1 MTLTQTD
8 AEIAE
13 YILAHLSTI
22 GFQTSTTMAEEI
34 GVSDTSVIRFI
45 RKLGFK
51 GYADFRSEMNARTA
65 RQIDR
70 AQPDLTPGEKY
81 LRTLEHL
88 APQPDQR
95 REPIY
100 AEQSAKKLCPAGS
113 GYGGA
118 DRGHSPAQRP
128 GSIRRLPGDSLLCP
142 VYGQQAPVP
151 HPSCGAHPPRGRHGG
166 GNLLDITERDCL
178 FLYSFPRYSEIA
190 RPLMEIAR
198 ESGAKVILMTDR
210 RTSPLANKADVVV
223 TAQVDGL
230 GFTNSYVAPLSLSEV
245 ILLSVSGRKDVTD
258 SKRFNR
264 IDSVMEQGK
273 AVLRKTMGK
282 GSLFVNILAIESS
295 CDETG
300 RRCGRDGRTVL
311 SNCIASQIEM
321 HTIYGGVVPEIASR
335 KHVEAVTG
343 LADQAVDQ
351 AA

>member
-1 MTLTQTD
+1 MEDLVRKIQSMTLTRTD

-88 APQPDQR
+88 GSSSLISDVSQYTLNNLQKSYAKLDQGTVEQIVDILLSSDR
-95 REPIY
+95 KYIAGFRGTACCAQYMASKLLFLTPHVVPI
-100 AEQSAKKLCPAGS
+100 LH
-113 GYGGA
+113 A
-118 DRGHSPAQRP
+118 DATA
-128 GSIRRLPGDSLLCP
+128 
-142 VYGQQAPVP
+142 VE
-151 HPSCGAHPPRGRHGG
+151 
-166 GNLLDITERDCL
+166 NLLDITERDCL

-245 ILLSVSGRKDVTD
+245 ILLSVSGRRDVTD

-264 IDSVMEQGK
+264 IDSVMDREK
-273 AVLRKTMGK
+273 L
-282 GSLFVNILAIESS
+282 
-295 CDETG
+295 
-300 RRCGRDGRTVL
+300 
-311 SNCIASQIEM
+311 
-321 HTIYGGVVPEIASR
+321 Y
-335 KHVEAVTG
+335 
-343 LADQAVDQ
+343 
-351 AA
+351 

>member
-1 MTLTQTD
+1 MEDLVRKIQSMTLTRTD

-81 LRTLEHL
+81 LRTLEHM
-88 APQPDQR
+88 
-95 REPIY
+95 
-100 AEQSAKKLCPAGS
+100 GS
-113 GYGGA
+113 GSLISDVSQYTLNNLQKSYAQLDQGTVEQIVDILLRSDRKYIAGFRGTACCAQYMASKLLFLTPHVVPILHA
-118 DRGHSPAQRP
+118 DAT
-128 GSIRRLPGDSLLCP
+128 
-142 VYGQQAPVP
+142 VVE
-151 HPSCGAHPPRGRHGG
+151 
-166 GNLLDITERDCL
+166 NLLDITERDCL

-245 ILLSVSGRKDVTD
+245 ILLSVSVRKDVKD

-264 IDSVMEQGK
+264 IDSVMEREK
-273 AVLRKTMGK
+273 L
-282 GSLFVNILAIESS
+282 
-295 CDETG
+295 
-300 RRCGRDGRTVL
+300 
-311 SNCIASQIEM
+311 
-321 HTIYGGVVPEIASR
+321 Y
-335 KHVEAVTG
+335 
-343 LADQAVDQ
+343 
-351 AA
+351 

>member
-1 MTLTQTD
+1 MEDLVRKIQSMTLTRTD

-88 APQPDQR
+88 
-95 REPIY
+95 
-100 AEQSAKKLCPAGS
+100 GS
-113 GYGGA
+113 GSLISDVSQYTLNNLQKSYAQLDQGTVEQIVDILLRSDRKYIAGFRGTACCAQYMASKLLFLAPHVVPILHA
-118 DRGHSPAQRP
+118 DASA
-128 GSIRRLPGDSLLCP
+128 
-142 VYGQQAPVP
+142 VE
-151 HPSCGAHPPRGRHGG
+151 
-166 GNLLDITERDCL
+166 NLLDITDRDCL

-190 RPLMEIAR
+190 RPLLEIAR

-210 RTSPLANKADVVV
+210 RTSPLANKADVVL

-245 ILLSVSGRKDVTD
+245 ILLSVSGRKDMTD

-264 IDSVMEQGK
+264 IDSVMEREK
-273 AVLRKTMGK
+273 L
-282 GSLFVNILAIESS
+282 
-295 CDETG
+295 
-300 RRCGRDGRTVL
+300 
-311 SNCIASQIEM
+311 
-321 HTIYGGVVPEIASR
+321 Y
-335 KHVEAVTG
+335 
-343 LADQAVDQ
+343 
-351 AA
+351 

>member
-1 MTLTQTD
+1 MEDLVHKVQSMTLTRTD

-70 AQPDLTPGEKY
+70 AQPDLNPGEKY

-88 APQPDQR
+88 
-95 REPIY
+95 
-100 AEQSAKKLCPAGS
+100 GS
-113 GYGGA
+113 
-118 DRGHSPAQRP
+118 
-128 GSIRRLPGDSLLCP
+128 DSLISDVSQYTLNNLRKSYAQLDQGTVEQVVDILLRSDRKYIAGFRGTACCAQYMASKLLFLTP
-142 VYGQQAPVP
+142 HVVP
-151 HPSCGAHPPRGRHGG
+151 ILHADASAVE
-166 GNLLDITERDCL
+166 NLLDITDRDCL

-190 RPLMEIAR
+190 RPLLEIAR

-210 RTSPLANKADVVV
+210 RTSPLANKADVVL

-245 ILLSVSGRKDVTD
+245 ILLSVSGRKDMTD

-264 IDSVMEQGK
+264 IDSVMEREK
-273 AVLRKTMGK
+273 L
-282 GSLFVNILAIESS
+282 
-295 CDETG
+295 
-300 RRCGRDGRTVL
+300 
-311 SNCIASQIEM
+311 
-321 HTIYGGVVPEIASR
+321 Y
-335 KHVEAVTG
+335 
-343 LADQAVDQ
+343 
-351 AA
+351 

>member
-1 MTLTQTD
+1 MEDLVRKIQSMTLTRTD

-81 LRTLEHL
+81 LRPLEHL
-88 APQPDQR
+88 
-95 REPIY
+95 
-100 AEQSAKKLCPAGS
+100 GS
-113 GYGGA
+113 GSLISDVSQYTLNNLQKSYAQLDQGTVEQIVDILLRS
-118 DRGHSPAQRP
+118 DRKYIAGFRGTACCAQYMASKLLFLTP
-128 GSIRRLPGDSLLCP
+128 HVVPVVHGDATA
-142 VYGQQAPVP
+142 VE
-151 HPSCGAHPPRGRHGG
+151 
-166 GNLLDITERDCL
+166 NILDITQHDCL
-178 FLYSFPRYSEIA
+178 FLYSFPRYS
-190 RPLMEIAR
+190 EIAR

-245 ILLSVSGRKDVTD
+245 ILLSVSGRKDVKD

-264 IDSVMEQGK
+264 IDSVMEREK
-273 AVLRKTMGK
+273 L
-282 GSLFVNILAIESS
+282 
-295 CDETG
+295 
-300 RRCGRDGRTVL
+300 
-311 SNCIASQIEM
+311 
-321 HTIYGGVVPEIASR
+321 Y
-335 KHVEAVTG
+335 
-343 LADQAVDQ
+343 
-351 AA
+351 

>member
-1 MTLTQTD
+1 MEDLVRKIQSMTLTRTD
-8 AEIAE
+8 AEIAV

-88 APQPDQR
+88 GSSSLISDVSQYTLNNLQKSYAQLDQGTVEQIVDILLSSDR
-95 REPIY
+95 KYIAGFRGTACCAQYMASKLLFLTPHVVPI
-100 AEQSAKKLCPAGS
+100 LH
-113 GYGGA
+113 A
-118 DRGHSPAQRP
+118 DATA
-128 GSIRRLPGDSLLCP
+128 
-142 VYGQQAPVP
+142 VE
-151 HPSCGAHPPRGRHGG
+151 
-166 GNLLDITERDCL
+166 NLLDITERDCL

-245 ILLSVSGRKDVTD
+245 ILLSVSGRRDVTD

-264 IDSVMEQGK
+264 IDSVMDREK
-273 AVLRKTMGK
+273 L
-282 GSLFVNILAIESS
+282 
-295 CDETG
+295 
-300 RRCGRDGRTVL
+300 
-311 SNCIASQIEM
+311 
-321 HTIYGGVVPEIASR
+321 Y
-335 KHVEAVTG
+335 
-343 LADQAVDQ
+343 
-351 AA
+351 

>member
-1 MTLTQTD
+1 MEDLVRKIQSMTLTRTD

-88 APQPDQR
+88 
-95 REPIY
+95 
-100 AEQSAKKLCPAGS
+100 GS
-113 GYGGA
+113 GSLISDVSQYTLNNLQKSYAQLDQGTVEQIVDILLRSDRKYIAGFRGTACCAQYMASKLLFLTPPVVPILHA
-118 DRGHSPAQRP
+118 DATA
-128 GSIRRLPGDSLLCP
+128 
-142 VYGQQAPVP
+142 VE
-151 HPSCGAHPPRGRHGG
+151 
-166 GNLLDITERDCL
+166 NLLDITERDCL

-264 IDSVMEQGK
+264 IDSVMEREK
-273 AVLRKTMGK
+273 L
-282 GSLFVNILAIESS
+282 
-295 CDETG
+295 
-300 RRCGRDGRTVL
+300 
-311 SNCIASQIEM
+311 
-321 HTIYGGVVPEIASR
+321 Y
-335 KHVEAVTG
+335 
-343 LADQAVDQ
+343 
-351 AA
+351 

>member
-1 MTLTQTD
+1 MEDLVRKIQSMTLTRTD

-88 APQPDQR
+88 
-95 REPIY
+95 
-100 AEQSAKKLCPAGS
+100 GS
-113 GYGGA
+113 GSLISDVSQYTLNNLQKSYAQLDQGTVEQIVDILLSS
-118 DRGHSPAQRP
+118 DRKYIAGFRGTA
-128 GSIRRLPGDSLLCP
+128 
-142 VYGQQAPVP
+142 
-151 HPSCGAHPPRGRHGG
+151 CGAQYMASKLLFLTPHVVPILHADATAVE
-166 GNLLDITERDCL
+166 NLLDITERDCL

-245 ILLSVSGRKDVTD
+245 ILLSVSGRRDVTD

-264 IDSVMEQGK
+264 IDSVMDREK
-273 AVLRKTMGK
+273 L
-282 GSLFVNILAIESS
+282 
-295 CDETG
+295 
-300 RRCGRDGRTVL
+300 
-311 SNCIASQIEM
+311 
-321 HTIYGGVVPEIASR
+321 Y
-335 KHVEAVTG
+335 
-343 LADQAVDQ
+343 
-351 AA
+351 

>member
-1 MTLTQTD
+1 MEDLVRKIQSMTLTRTD

-13 YILAHLSTI
+13 YILAHLSPI
-22 GFQTSTTMAEEI
+22 GFQASTTMAEEI

-88 APQPDQR
+88 
-95 REPIY
+95 
-100 AEQSAKKLCPAGS
+100 GS
-113 GYGGA
+113 GSLISDVSQYTLNNLQKSYAQLDQGTVEQIVDILLSSDRKYIAGFRGTARCAQYMASKLLFLTPHVVPILHA
-118 DRGHSPAQRP
+118 DATA
-128 GSIRRLPGDSLLCP
+128 
-142 VYGQQAPVP
+142 VE
-151 HPSCGAHPPRGRHGG
+151 
-166 GNLLDITERDCL
+166 NLLDITERDCL
-178 FLYSFPRYSEIA
+178 FLYSFPRYSEIV

-245 ILLSVSGRKDVTD
+245 ILLSVSGRRDVTD

-264 IDSVMEQGK
+264 IDSVMDREK
-273 AVLRKTMGK
+273 L
-282 GSLFVNILAIESS
+282 
-295 CDETG
+295 
-300 RRCGRDGRTVL
+300 
-311 SNCIASQIEM
+311 
-321 HTIYGGVVPEIASR
+321 Y
-335 KHVEAVTG
+335 
-343 LADQAVDQ
+343 
-351 AA
+351 

>member
-1 MTLTQTD
+1 MEDLVRKIQSMTLTRTD

-88 APQPDQR
+88 GSSSRISDVSQYTLNNLQKSYAQLDQGTVEQIVDILLSSDR
-95 REPIY
+95 KYIAGFRGTACCAQYMASKLLFLTPHVVPI
-100 AEQSAKKLCPAGS
+100 LH
-113 GYGGA
+113 A
-118 DRGHSPAQRP
+118 DATA
-128 GSIRRLPGDSLLCP
+128 
-142 VYGQQAPVP
+142 VE
-151 HPSCGAHPPRGRHGG
+151 
-166 GNLLDITERDCL
+166 NLLDITERDCL

-245 ILLSVSGRKDVTD
+245 ILLSVSGRRDVTD

-264 IDSVMEQGK
+264 IDSVMDREK
-273 AVLRKTMGK
+273 L
-282 GSLFVNILAIESS
+282 
-295 CDETG
+295 
-300 RRCGRDGRTVL
+300 
-311 SNCIASQIEM
+311 
-321 HTIYGGVVPEIASR
+321 Y
-335 KHVEAVTG
+335 
-343 LADQAVDQ
+343 
-351 AA
+351 

>member
-1 MTLTQTD
+1 MEDLVRKIQSMTLTRTD

-88 APQPDQR
+88 GSSSLISDVSQYTLNNLQKSYAQLDQGTVEQIVDILLSSDR
-95 REPIY
+95 KYIAGFRGTAWCAQYMASKLLFLTPHVVPI
-100 AEQSAKKLCPAGS
+100 LH
-113 GYGGA
+113 A
-118 DRGHSPAQRP
+118 DATA
-128 GSIRRLPGDSLLCP
+128 
-142 VYGQQAPVP
+142 VE
-151 HPSCGAHPPRGRHGG
+151 
-166 GNLLDITERDCL
+166 NLLDITERDCL

-245 ILLSVSGRKDVTD
+245 ILLSVSGRRDVTD

-264 IDSVMEQGK
+264 IDSVMDREK
-273 AVLRKTMGK
+273 L
-282 GSLFVNILAIESS
+282 
-295 CDETG
+295 
-300 RRCGRDGRTVL
+300 
-311 SNCIASQIEM
+311 
-321 HTIYGGVVPEIASR
+321 Y
-335 KHVEAVTG
+335 
-343 LADQAVDQ
+343 
-351 AA
+351 

>member
-1 MTLTQTD
+1 MEDLVRKIQSMTLTRTD

-51 GYADFRSEMNARTA
+51 SYADFRSEMNARTA

-88 APQPDQR
+88 GSSSLISDVSQYTLNNLQKSYAQLDQGTVEQIVDILLSSDR
-95 REPIY
+95 KYIAGFRGTACCAQYMASKLLFLTPHVVPI
-100 AEQSAKKLCPAGS
+100 LH
-113 GYGGA
+113 A
-118 DRGHSPAQRP
+118 DATA
-128 GSIRRLPGDSLLCP
+128 
-142 VYGQQAPVP
+142 VE
-151 HPSCGAHPPRGRHGG
+151 
-166 GNLLDITERDCL
+166 NLLDITERDCL

-245 ILLSVSGRKDVTD
+245 ILLSVSGRRDVTD

-264 IDSVMEQGK
+264 IDSVMDREK
-273 AVLRKTMGK
+273 L
-282 GSLFVNILAIESS
+282 
-295 CDETG
+295 
-300 RRCGRDGRTVL
+300 
-311 SNCIASQIEM
+311 
-321 HTIYGGVVPEIASR
+321 Y
-335 KHVEAVTG
+335 
-343 LADQAVDQ
+343 
-351 AA
+351 

>member
-1 MTLTQTD
+1 MEDLVRKIQSMTLTRTD

-88 APQPDQR
+88 
-95 REPIY
+95 
-100 AEQSAKKLCPAGS
+100 GS
-113 GYGGA
+113 GSLISDVSQYTLNNLQKSYAQLDQGTVEQIVDILLRSDRKYIAGFRGTACCAQYMASKLLFLTPHVVPILHA
-118 DRGHSPAQRP
+118 DATA
-128 GSIRRLPGDSLLCP
+128 
-142 VYGQQAPVP
+142 VE
-151 HPSCGAHPPRGRHGG
+151 
-166 GNLLDITERDCL
+166 NLLDITERDCL

-223 TAQVDGL
+223 TAQGDGL

-264 IDSVMEQGK
+264 IDSVMEREK
-273 AVLRKTMGK
+273 L
-282 GSLFVNILAIESS
+282 
-295 CDETG
+295 
-300 RRCGRDGRTVL
+300 
-311 SNCIASQIEM
+311 
-321 HTIYGGVVPEIASR
+321 Y
-335 KHVEAVTG
+335 
-343 LADQAVDQ
+343 
-351 AA
+351 

>member
-1 MTLTQTD
+1 MEDLVRKIQSMTLTRTD

-45 RKLGFK
+45 CKLGFK

-88 APQPDQR
+88 
-95 REPIY
+95 
-100 AEQSAKKLCPAGS
+100 GS
-113 GYGGA
+113 GSLISDVSQYTLNNLQKSYAQLDQGTVEQIVDILLRSDRKYIAGFRGTACCAQYMASKLLFLTPHVVPILHA
-118 DRGHSPAQRP
+118 DATA
-128 GSIRRLPGDSLLCP
+128 
-142 VYGQQAPVP
+142 VE
-151 HPSCGAHPPRGRHGG
+151 
-166 GNLLDITERDCL
+166 NLLDITERDCL

-190 RPLMEIAR
+190 RPLMEIAG
-198 ESGAKVILMTDR
+198 ESGAKVILMPDR

-264 IDSVMEQGK
+264 IDSVMEREK
-273 AVLRKTMGK
+273 L
-282 GSLFVNILAIESS
+282 
-295 CDETG
+295 
-300 RRCGRDGRTVL
+300 
-311 SNCIASQIEM
+311 
-321 HTIYGGVVPEIASR
+321 Y
-335 KHVEAVTG
+335 
-343 LADQAVDQ
+343 
-351 AA
+351 

>member
-1 MTLTQTD
+1 MEDLVRKIQSMTLTRTD

-51 GYADFRSEMNARTA
+51 GYADFRSEMNARNA

-88 APQPDQR
+88 GSSSLISDVSQYTLNNLQKSYAQLDQGTVEQIVDILLSSDR
-95 REPIY
+95 KYIAGFRGTACCAQYMASKLLFLTPHVVPI
-100 AEQSAKKLCPAGS
+100 LH
-113 GYGGA
+113 A
-118 DRGHSPAQRP
+118 DATA
-128 GSIRRLPGDSLLCP
+128 
-142 VYGQQAPVP
+142 VE
-151 HPSCGAHPPRGRHGG
+151 
-166 GNLLDITERDCL
+166 NLLDITERDCL

-245 ILLSVSGRKDVTD
+245 ILLSVSGRRDVTD

-264 IDSVMEQGK
+264 IDSVMDREK
-273 AVLRKTMGK
+273 L
-282 GSLFVNILAIESS
+282 
-295 CDETG
+295 
-300 RRCGRDGRTVL
+300 
-311 SNCIASQIEM
+311 
-321 HTIYGGVVPEIASR
+321 Y
-335 KHVEAVTG
+335 
-343 LADQAVDQ
+343 
-351 AA
+351 

>member
-1 MTLTQTD
+1 MEDLVRKIQSMTLTRTD

-88 APQPDQR
+88 
-95 REPIY
+95 
-100 AEQSAKKLCPAGS
+100 GS
-113 GYGGA
+113 GSLISDVSQYTLNNLQKSYAQLDQGTVEQIVDILLSS
-118 DRGHSPAQRP
+118 DRKYIAGFRGTACCAQYMA
-128 GSIRRLPGDSLLCP
+128 SKLLFLTP
-142 VYGQQAPVP
+142 HVVP
-151 HPSCGAHPPRGRHGG
+151 ILHPDATAVE
-166 GNLLDITERDCL
+166 NLLDITERDCL

-245 ILLSVSGRKDVTD
+245 ILLSVSGRRDVTD

-264 IDSVMEQGK
+264 IDSVMDREK
-273 AVLRKTMGK
+273 L
-282 GSLFVNILAIESS
+282 
-295 CDETG
+295 
-300 RRCGRDGRTVL
+300 
-311 SNCIASQIEM
+311 
-321 HTIYGGVVPEIASR
+321 Y
-335 KHVEAVTG
+335 
-343 LADQAVDQ
+343 
-351 AA
+351 

>member
-1 MTLTQTD
+1 MEDLVRKIQSMTLTRTD

-88 APQPDQR
+88 
-95 REPIY
+95 
-100 AEQSAKKLCPAGS
+100 GS
-113 GYGGA
+113 GSLISDVSQDTLNNLQKSYAQLDQGTVEQIVDILLSSDRKYIAGFRGTACCAQYMASKLLFLTPHVVPILHA
-118 DRGHSPAQRP
+118 DATA
-128 GSIRRLPGDSLLCP
+128 
-142 VYGQQAPVP
+142 VE
-151 HPSCGAHPPRGRHGG
+151 
-166 GNLLDITERDCL
+166 NLLDITERDCL

-245 ILLSVSGRKDVTD
+245 ILLSVSGRRDVTD

-264 IDSVMEQGK
+264 IDSVMDREK
-273 AVLRKTMGK
+273 L
-282 GSLFVNILAIESS
+282 
-295 CDETG
+295 
-300 RRCGRDGRTVL
+300 
-311 SNCIASQIEM
+311 
-321 HTIYGGVVPEIASR
+321 Y
-335 KHVEAVTG
+335 
-343 LADQAVDQ
+343 
-351 AA
+351 

>member
-1 MTLTQTD
+1 MEDLVHKIQSMTLTRTD

-70 AQPDLTPGEKY
+70 AQPDLNPGEKY

-88 APQPDQR
+88 
-95 REPIY
+95 
-100 AEQSAKKLCPAGS
+100 GS
-113 GYGGA
+113 
-118 DRGHSPAQRP
+118 
-128 GSIRRLPGDSLLCP
+128 DSLISDVSQYTLNNLRKSYAQLDQGTVEQVVDILLRSDRKYIAGFRGTACCAQYMASKLLFLTP
-142 VYGQQAPVP
+142 HVVP
-151 HPSCGAHPPRGRHGG
+151 ILHADASAVE
-166 GNLLDITERDCL
+166 NLLDITDQDCL

-190 RPLMEIAR
+190 RPLLEIAR

-210 RTSPLANKADVVV
+210 RTSPLANKADVVL

-264 IDSVMEQGK
+264 IDSVMEREK
-273 AVLRKTMGK
+273 L
-282 GSLFVNILAIESS
+282 
-295 CDETG
+295 
-300 RRCGRDGRTVL
+300 
-311 SNCIASQIEM
+311 
-321 HTIYGGVVPEIASR
+321 Y
-335 KHVEAVTG
+335 
-343 LADQAVDQ
+343 
-351 AA
+351 

>member
-1 MTLTQTD
+1 MEDLVRKIQSMTLTRTD

-88 APQPDQR
+88 GSSSLISDVSQYTLNNLQKSYAQLDQGTVEQIVDILLSSDLKYIAGFR
-95 REPIY
+95 GTACCAQYMASKLLFLTPHVVPI
-100 AEQSAKKLCPAGS
+100 LH
-113 GYGGA
+113 A
-118 DRGHSPAQRP
+118 DATA
-128 GSIRRLPGDSLLCP
+128 
-142 VYGQQAPVP
+142 VE
-151 HPSCGAHPPRGRHGG
+151 
-166 GNLLDITERDCL
+166 NLLDITERDCL

-245 ILLSVSGRKDVTD
+245 ILLSVSGRRDVTD

-264 IDSVMEQGK
+264 IDSVMDREK
-273 AVLRKTMGK
+273 L
-282 GSLFVNILAIESS
+282 
-295 CDETG
+295 
-300 RRCGRDGRTVL
+300 
-311 SNCIASQIEM
+311 
-321 HTIYGGVVPEIASR
+321 Y
-335 KHVEAVTG
+335 
-343 LADQAVDQ
+343 
-351 AA
+351 